1 MGVAVTFERQAISN
15 SLRFKVLHRDGFTCR
30 YCGKM
35 APDVELQVDHIYP
48 VSKGGTNSLDNLVAA
63 CVECNS
69 GKSNGVLK
77 HIPDTIKNPEP
88 QMLRGKVKM
97 LQNKINAL
105 EEKNERL
112 RRLLQC
118 ANVDCENALKEISFH
133 RLNADKW
140 KKRSCLWH
148 EQKVYFSEKSQRYQ
162 ELYRSLLAK
171 AENGEPVSAKA
182 GQKRTMVATLF
193 TNGRRSGLTLRWW
206 MMFAACENT
215 RRVVYG
221 AQTNVC
227 SVCEKCGR

>member
-1 MGVAVTFERQAISN
+1 
-15 SLRFKVLHRDGFTCR
+15 
-30 YCGKM
+30 
-35 APDVELQVDHIYP
+35 
-48 VSKGGTNSLDNLVAA
+48 
-63 CVECNS
+63 
-69 GKSNGVLK
+69 
-77 HIPDTIKNPEP
+77 
-88 QMLRGKVKM
+88 M

-171 AENGEPVSAKA
+171 AENGEPVSGKEAQPKKERWW
-182 GQKRTMVATLF
+182 QLLF
-193 TNGRRSGLTLRWW
+193 TNGRRSAG
-206 MMFAACENT
+206 FNFE
-215 RRVVYG
+215 VV
-221 AQTNVC
+221 
-227 SVCEKCGR
+227 E